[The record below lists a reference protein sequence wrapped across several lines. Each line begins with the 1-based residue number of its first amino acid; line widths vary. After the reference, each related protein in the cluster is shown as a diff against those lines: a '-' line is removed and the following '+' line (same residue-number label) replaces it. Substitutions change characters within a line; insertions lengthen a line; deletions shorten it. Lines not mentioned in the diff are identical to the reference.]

1 VDNQQSCRVGRLLLI
16 AVVFLGGCLPRCA
29 PLDDAEASAALRD
42 VLQQYQKRG
51 ELAKDLIVL
60 VHPPGHSSDTPNAE
74 VAAAQASLDR
84 MVATRQARPDQIEF
98 ERFKVAQRQLG
109 DAISRLLIESGND
122 RRLRQDS
129 RFRSLRRQL
138 AAADRRIAT
147 AQKAYDEAADRYNAK
162 RTFWRCMRCLS
173 SMCSTEPR
181 SGRRAP
187 ISVRCA
193 ARCKFEKGSVHCGR
207 RRASV
212 VELD

>member
-1 VDNQQSCRVGRLLLI
+1 MGTGTRREWTISKAVASAVLLLI

-98 ERFKVAQRQLG
+98 ERFEIAQRQLG

-147 AQKAYDEAADRYNAK
+147 AQKAYDEAADRYNASLAVFPHDVEAHLLALHALPKFDVLDRTAK
-162 RTFWRCMRCLS
+162 RPPRTDFGTLRG
-173 SMCSTEPR
+173 SMQ
-181 SGRRAP
+181 
-187 ISVRCA
+187 V
-193 ARCKFEKGSVHCGR
+193 
-207 RRASV
+207 
-212 VELD
+212 